1 MDKLVRKIEV
11 PLAKKAVSD
20 AGLYIA
26 ESGDMERLAEIA
38 MDAYRDYPLHNW
50 FTNGRYDHEASKRI
64 MEVSLRT
71 MAKDGVIYAD
81 SPELNGFAAWLPLGF
96 TGSKTIPFLTH
107 GGIRLILHAGPQII
121 GKLLSYETFAMKLK
135 KKYTEN
141 VDWYL
146 YNLSV
151 SPRAQGKGIAT
162 KLLRPM
168 LDFCDRENI
177 VCYLETNKQ
186 SNVDLYEHFGFR
198 LAEQGP
204 VPGSNVMHY
213 AMTRPPKP
221 VRARPEQEE
230 RRDHNKMCRGGGT
243 HI

>member
-20 AGLYIA
+20 AGLYLTGP
-26 ESGDMERLAEIA
+26 GDLERLAEIS
-38 MDAYRDYPLHNW
+38 MEAYRDYPLHNW
-50 FTNGRYDHEASKRI
+50 LTNGRYDAEASKRI

-71 MAKDGVIYAD
+71 MVQDGVIYAD
-81 SPELNGFAAWLPLGF
+81 SAQLNGFAAWLPWGF

-107 GGIRLILHAGPQII
+107 GGLRLILRSGPQII
-121 GKLLSYETFAMKLK
+121 GRLLSYETFAMKLK
-135 KKYTEN
+135 KSYTGH

-151 SPRAQGKGIAT
+151 LPRAQGKGIAT

-168 LDFCDRENI
+168 LDFCNRENI

-186 SNVDLYEHFGFR
+186 SNVELYEHFEFR
-198 LAEQGP
+198 LAEQSL
-204 VPGSNVMHY
+204 VPGSDVAHY
-213 AMTRPPKP
+213 AMTRPPRP
-221 VRARPEQEE
+221 V
-230 RRDHNKMCRGGGT
+230 
-243 HI
+243 

>member
-1 MDKLVRKIEV
+1 MDKLVRRIEV
-11 PLAKKAVSD
+11 PLAKKAISD

-26 ESGDMERLAEIA
+26 EPGDIDRLAEIA
-38 MDAYRDYPLHNW
+38 MDAYQDYPLHNW
-50 FTNGRYDHEASKRI
+50 LTNGRYDREASRRI

-71 MAKDGVIYAD
+71 MVKDGVIYAD
-81 SPELNGFAAWLPLGF
+81 STQFSGFAAWLPLGF
-96 TGSKTIPFLTH
+96 TGSKAIPFLIH
-107 GGIRLILHAGPQII
+107 GGIRLILCAGPQII
-121 GKLLSYETFAMKLK
+121 GKLLSYETFAMRLK

-151 SPRAQGKGIAT
+151 LPQAQGKGIAT

-186 SNVDLYEHFGFR
+186 SNVDMYEHFAFR
-198 LAEQGP
+198 LAEQNLI
-204 VPGSNVMHY
+204 PGSDVMHY
-213 AMTRPPKP
+213 AMTRSPKP
-221 VRARPEQEE
+221 VQAQSQAEGNRE
-230 RRDHNKMCRGGGT
+230 HVNN
-243 HI
+243 

>member
-11 PLAKKAVSD
+11 PLAKKAVCD
-20 AGLYIA
+20 AGLYLA
-26 ESGDMERLAEIA
+26 ERKDMERLAEIA
-38 MDAYRDYPLHNW
+38 MEAYRDYPLHNW
-50 FTNGRYDHEASKRI
+50 FTNGRYDCEASKRI

-71 MAKDGVIYAD
+71 MEKDGVIYAD
-81 SPELNGFAAWLPLGF
+81 SPQMNGFAAWLPLGF

-107 GGIRLILHAGPQII
+107 GGMRLILRSGPQII
-121 GKLLSYETFAMKLK
+121 GKLLAYETYAMNLK

-151 SPRAQGKGIAT
+151 SPQAQGKGIAT

-168 LDFCDRENI
+168 LNFCDRENI

-186 SNVDLYEHFGFR
+186 SNVSLYQHFEFQ
-198 LAEQGP
+198 LSEQGLI
-204 VPGSNVMHY
+204 PGSHVMHY
-213 AMTRPPKP
+213 AMTRPP
-221 VRARPEQEE
+221 QTIQSG
-230 RRDHNKMCRGGGT
+230 MG
-243 HI
+243 